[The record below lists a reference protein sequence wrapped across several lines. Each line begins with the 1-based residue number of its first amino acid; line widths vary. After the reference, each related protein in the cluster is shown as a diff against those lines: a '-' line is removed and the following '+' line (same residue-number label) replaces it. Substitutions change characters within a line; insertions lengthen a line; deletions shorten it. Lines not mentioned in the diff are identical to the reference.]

1 MMHTQGVF
9 VCNGAARV
17 TRRVVDLS
25 AENSSF
31 LAKNPGLALGSDDME
46 CIGWELRSVGRQ
58 QVIEAY

>member
-1 MMHTQGVF
+1 MATGDAYPVR
-9 VCNGAARV
+9 NG
-17 TRRVVDLS
+17 TTKS